1 MRAARPK
8 TQDLAFEMQE
18 LQSNGALSPHHLLE
32 RLKGPGSVV
41 SASYSISR
49 TSCKRKETGPLE
61 GTISRLLL
69 ERRFQHTSPCPEHRV
84 VLLLKR

>member
-8 TQDLAFEMQE
+8 TQDLAFEME
-18 LQSNGALSPHHLLE
+18 E
-32 RLKGPGSVV
+32 KGNC
-41 SASYSISR
+41 
-49 TSCKRKETGPLE
+49 TLE

-69 ERRFQHTSPCPEHRV
+69 ERRFQHTSLCPEHRV